1 VRLTIAAK
9 VLVGNLAVATVVAAG
24 GLWMLSD
31 LRSIDT
37 LAALTADAQQQ
48 VIAIDAIAEDMDQAR
63 RTWGPLIVSIMGSGR
78 EVWHDPKVSSQRRRM
93 HEFRAPRDSMIQAVA
108 TSSFGAR
115 PAMLASLKN
124 LLMAAR
130 DLDELFDE
138 AERLAMRGEHDKAE
152 RAFANRFD
160 PDKRLQA
167 ALEQVRARAREDA
180 RHLIEA
186 AEQFRIEFQRRSS
199 VVFALMFLLVVTTV
213 LVLHRSIRR
222 STTRLGETLAVV
234 AEGRFD
240 QRAEIA
246 ARDEFRDIADSVNA
260 MSLRLGELDE
270 LKSEFLSSVSHELRT
285 PIASVKQAAALL
297 DEGVVGEL
305 TEDQREMVGIVISN
319 SRRLGALINDLLDTA
334 RLEAGRVDLNI
345 APVDIPDLIR
355 EVAGT
360 LAPLAQEKSIVVS
373 MNASDDTPMAM
384 ADRLRLEQVLVN
396 LLSNAI
402 KFTPEEGRIDIS
414 CGLEPDGMI
423 RCSVSDTGIGMPEDE
438 LPYVFDKFHQVRAA
452 RTNKLKGTGL
462 GLTIV
467 KYLVEA
473 HGGEVSVVSK
483 VDEGTTFAFTV
494 PAGSSEDASA

>member
-9 VLVGNLAVATVVAAG
+9 VLVGNLAVAAVVAAG
-24 GLWMLSD
+24 GLWMLRD

-37 LAALTADAQQQ
+37 LATLTADAQQQ

-63 RTWGPLIVSIMGSGR
+63 RTWGPLIVAIMGSGQ
-78 EVWHDPKVSSQRRRM
+78 EVWHDPEVESQRRRM

-138 AERLAMRGEHDKAE
+138 AERLAMRGEDDKAE

-160 PDKRLQA
+160 PDERLQT

-199 VVFALMFLLVVTTV
+199 AVFALMFLVVVTTV

-297 DEGVVGEL
+297 DEGVVGDL

-319 SRRLGALINDLLDTA
+319 SRRLGTLINDLLDTA
-334 RLEAGRVDLNI
+334 RLEAGRVDLNV
-345 APVDIPDLIR
+345 APVDMPDLIR

-360 LAPLAQEKSIVVS
+360 LAPLAQEKFIVVS
-373 MNASDDTPMAM
+373 MNASDDTPIAL
-384 ADRLRLEQVLVN
+384 ADRHRLEQVLVN

-452 RTNKLKGTGL
+452 RTNKQKGTGL

-494 PAGSSEDASA
+494 PAGSSGDASA